1 MDQEGWLS
9 GAKKTQVICDGVL
22 HKIKPI
28 WAIDKDPL
36 SCHTFQKNIINH
48 NSKIINGAQ
57 LKTLTDYDKNI
68 IINDQIEHIERRT
81 FTQNRYSW
89 FWFPSCNDYSIMGEK
104 KGI

>member
-1 MDQEGWLS
+1 MKTKILRYGDLFCGPGGMAL

-28 WAIDKDPL
+28 WAIDSDPS

-68 IINDQIEHIERRT
+68 IINDQIEHIEIKHL
-81 FTQNRYSW
+81 
-89 FWFPSCNDYSIMGEK
+89 PKIDI
-104 KGI
+104 